1 VATRATTTSRTS
13 SGRSPKQPTVTRYNR
28 PARWFHTAVYLV
40 TTVLLVTG
48 WWLRTGHEGRPSV
61 LADVL
66 DTADTELHEQAG
78 WALVA
83 VAGVGVTLG
92 VRAAWTFARETLRAD
107 RGDGRW
113 FLRWPAGAVTG
124 RFAPHKR
131 HFDPGQRIANLV
143 FVGSF
148 GTLIVSGIA
157 LETLSG
163 GPTFATMV
171 RVHRGATYVLTAMVA
186 GHVLVALGVLPGYRG
201 AWRAMHLDGKV
212 PASTVRRIWPAG
224 APAPAP
230 EGAGTPE
237 NESRADPS

>member
-1 VATRATTTSRTS
+1 VTTTATRPRPAPDT
-13 SGRSPKQPTVTRYNR
+13 PDTVTRYNR

-40 TTVLLVTG
+40 TTVLLITG

-61 LADVL
+61 LADLL

-78 WALVA
+78 WALAA
-83 VAGVGVTLG
+83 VTAAGVTLG
-92 VRAAWTFARETLRAD
+92 IRAAWTFARETLRLD

-113 FLRWPAGAVTG
+113 FLRWPAGAATG
-124 RFAPHKR
+124 RFSPHKG

-143 FVGSF
+143 FVGSL
-148 GTLIVSGIA
+148 GTLVVSGVA
-157 LETLSG
+157 LTTLSG
-163 GPTFATMV
+163 GPAFATMV
-171 RVHRGATYVLTAMVA
+171 RVHRGATYVLTGMVA

-201 AWRAMHLDGKV
+201 VWRAMHLGGKV
-212 PASTVRRIWPAG
+212 PARIVRRIWPAD

-237 NESRADPS
+237 NETRLPSL

>member
-1 VATRATTTSRTS
+1 VATTATRP
-13 SGRSPKQPTVTRYNR
+13 RSQQVTRYNR
-28 PARWFHTAVYLV
+28 PARWFHTAIYLV
-40 TTVLLVTG
+40 TTVLLITG

-66 DTADTELHEQAG
+66 NTADTELHEQAG

-83 VAGVGVTLG
+83 AAGVGVTLG
-92 VRAAWTFARETLRAD
+92 VRAAWTFARETVRVN

-113 FLRWPAGAVTG
+113 FLRWPAGMLTG
-124 RFAPHKR
+124 RFGHHR
-131 HFDPGQRIANLV
+131 GHFDPGQRIANLV

-171 RVHRGATYVLTAMVA
+171 KVHRGATYVLTAMVA
-186 GHVLVALGVLPGYRG
+186 GHVLVALGLPPGYRG
-201 AWRAMHLDGKV
+201 VWRAMHLDGKV
-212 PASTVRRIWPAG
+212 PARTVRRIWPAD

-237 NESRADPS
+237 NEKAPTETG